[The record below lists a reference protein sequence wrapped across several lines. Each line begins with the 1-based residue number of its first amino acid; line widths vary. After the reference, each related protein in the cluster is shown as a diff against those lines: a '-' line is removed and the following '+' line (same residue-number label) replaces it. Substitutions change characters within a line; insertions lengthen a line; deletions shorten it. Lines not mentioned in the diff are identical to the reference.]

1 MNATA
6 GSVALGAGGLFGV
19 WMILAGTALADMPV
33 GLVAAAIA
41 TRVSLVL
48 LPPAPRRV
56 DPLALAW
63 LILRFPWQSV
73 VAGIDV
79 ARRAFAPRLRL
90 HPGLVECDVG
100 LPPGRLRAAFAGL
113 SSLLPGTVP
122 VGEPDAPRLLIH
134 GLDLGEPIQRQMT
147 EEASLFARAL
157 GRGSGHG

>member
-1 MNATA
+1 MSATA
-6 GSVALGAGGLFGV
+6 GSVTLRAAGLFGL
-19 WMILAGTALADMPV
+19 WIMLAGAAPADLPV

-56 DPLALAW
+56 DPLVLVR

-73 VAGIDV
+73 VAGVDV

-90 HPGLVECDVG
+90 RPGLVDCDVA

-122 VGEPDAPRLLIH
+122 VGEPDAPRLLVH
-134 GLDLGEPIQRQMT
+134 GLDIGEPIERQMA
-147 EEASLFARAL
+147 EEAALFARAL

>member
-1 MNATA
+1 MSATA
-6 GSVALGAGGLFGV
+6 GSVALRAGGLFGL
-19 WMILAGTALADMPV
+19 WMILAGTAPADVPV

-41 TRVSLVL
+41 TRLSLVL
-48 LPPAPRRV
+48 LPPASRRV

-73 VAGIDV
+73 IAGVDV

-90 HPGLVECDVG
+90 RPGLVDCDVD

-122 VGEPDAPRLLIH
+122 VGEPEAPRLLIH
-134 GLDLGEPIQRQMT
+134 GLDLGEPIQRQMAD
-147 EEASLFARAL
+147 EASLFTRAL
-157 GRGSGHG
+157 GRESRHG